1 MVTYE
6 QLGEMY
12 DAEVVD
18 QDGHKVGGM
27 CQVYLDNGT
36 GSPAWVSVRT
46 GWFGGRKVFCPVS
59 NATIQRGRIQVPYPL
74 AMIKD
79 APDIP
84 CDGHLTED
92 EEEQLYDYY
101 SVDEG
106 PAPSG

>member
-59 NATIQRGRIQVPYPL
+59 NATVQGGRIQVPYPL

-92 EEEQLYDYY
+92 EEEQLK
-101 SVDEG
+101 ELQR
-106 PAPSG
+106 ALAM